1 MASLRKGKCYRNIVR
16 AYTRRSKV
24 RGQDFIKA
32 IPNSKIVTFNMG
44 ELNGKFE
51 YDVYLVAKNPHQIR
65 HNALE
70 STRQVVNR
78 HLNDD
83 IGGENYFFQILAYP
97 HHVLR
102 ENKMLTGAGADRM
115 QTGMSHAFGRAVGLA
130 AQIKKGKR
138 VFVVKVNA
146 AHLDAAKNILKL
158 AFHRMP
164 GKYII
169 EAVKAGG

>member
-24 RGQDFIKA
+24 RGKDYIKA
-32 IPNSKIVTFNMG
+32 IPNSKVVTFNMG
-44 ELNGKFE
+44 ELNGKFSHC
-51 YDVYLVAKNPHQIR
+51 VYLVAKADHQIR

-70 STRQVVNR
+70 SSRQIVNR
-78 HLNDD
+78 HIMK
-83 IGGENYFFQILAYP
+83 IGNKNYFFHILAYP

-102 ENKMLTGAGADRM
+102 ENKMLSGAGADRM